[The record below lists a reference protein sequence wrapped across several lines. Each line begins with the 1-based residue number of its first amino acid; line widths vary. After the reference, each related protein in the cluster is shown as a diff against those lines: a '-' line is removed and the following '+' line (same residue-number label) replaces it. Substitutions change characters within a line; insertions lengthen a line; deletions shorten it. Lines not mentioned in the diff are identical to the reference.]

1 MKVQNVKIYIFAFYT
16 GTRMKSNV
24 SSLKHSMVLL
34 IHLVQNHVGLMVRIS
49 VQYVPINF
57 KIQKQ
62 N

>member
-49 VQYVPINF
+49 VQ
-57 KIQKQ
+57 
-62 N
+62 